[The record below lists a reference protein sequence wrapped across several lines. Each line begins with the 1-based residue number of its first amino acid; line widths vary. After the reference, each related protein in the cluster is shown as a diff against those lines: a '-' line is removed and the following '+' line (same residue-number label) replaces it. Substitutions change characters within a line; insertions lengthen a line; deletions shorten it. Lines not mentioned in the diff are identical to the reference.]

1 MTATSQPKTI
11 IGNNVLV
18 TIAGIKD
25 IPAKV
30 DTGAD
35 SSSVWASD
43 IHINHEGQ
51 LEFCLFAP
59 QSPFYTG
66 EHITVEDF
74 TAMQVRNSTGDV
86 TIRYQVPL
94 SIKVKRRRVR
104 AKFTLADRS
113 RNRFPVLI
121 GRKTLQNKFLV
132 DVSKISV
139 PRPST
144 FNNHELAQELTAD
157 PHRFHQKYMKP
168 KNDSKS

>member
-1 MTATSQPKTI
+1 MTAQSPEKTI

-18 TIAGIKD
+18 AIAGIKH

-35 SSSVWASD
+35 SSSVWASE
-43 IHINHEGQ
+43 IEVNSNGQ

-66 EHITVEDF
+66 ERITATDF
-74 TAMQVRNSTGDV
+74 TIKQVRNSTGDV

-94 SIKVKRRRVR
+94 SITIKRRRVR
-104 AKFTLADRS
+104 ANFTLADRS

-132 DVSKISV
+132 DVSKV
-139 PRPST
+139 ALPRPST
-144 FNNHELAQELTAD
+144 FDNQQLTQELTAD
-157 PHRFHQKYMKP
+157 PHQFHKKYMK
-168 KNDSKS
+168 S

>member
-1 MTATSQPKTI
+1 MTATPQAKTI

-43 IHINHEGQ
+43 LHVNHEGQ

-66 EHITVEDF
+66 ERIIATDF
-74 TAMQVRNSTGDV
+74 TVKQVRNSTGDV
-86 TIRYQVPL
+86 TVRYQVPL
-94 SIKVKRRRVR
+94 SVTIQHRRVR

-132 DVSKISV
+132 DVSQVSV
-139 PRPST
+139 PRHST
-144 FNNHELAQELTAD
+144 FDNQKLAQELAAD
-157 PHRFHQKYMKP
+157 PQRFHQRYMKSQD
-168 KNDSKS
+168 NHEN

>member
-11 IGNNVLV
+11 IGNNALV

-43 IHINHEGQ
+43 IRINHEGQ

-59 QSPFYTG
+59 QSSFYTG
-66 EHITVEDF
+66 ERITTEDF
-74 TAMQVRNSTGDV
+74 TVKQVRNSTGDV
-86 TIRYQVPL
+86 TVRYQVPL
-94 SIKVKRRRVR
+94 SVTIQHRRVR

-132 DVSKISV
+132 DVSRVSV

-144 FNNHELAQELTAD
+144 FNNQKLARELATD
-157 PHRFHQKYMKP
+157 PQRFHQKYMKSQENN
-168 KNDSKS
+168 KD